1 MENAMQQAVDRGFY
15 DISSYDELL
24 DDQEGH
30 QKVTVQEF
38 AYWLILAEWDYYDI
52 TDKAG
57 SDNTEFTLRT
67 ANDIAVNLPLAHQLY
82 LDTAAKIM
90 SAPDKELITSIY
102 SAEDLNQDIA
112 LDNFTVIEGVSGTHI
127 ANISGEGNSTYA
139 LTEGFDASSFQIVND
154 MLHLASGVSV
164 DYESQS
170 SYRVTLMTTGSDGEV
185 YNEDFVISVTDVAET
200 SDDTSEGLQGNDVIY
215 GGDGLDTVN
224 YSVASDAVL
233 FDENAEGQLEVES
246 ANLREALVS
255 VERLHFTDKSY
266 ALDVDG
272 NAGIAAKTII
282 ATFGADSLGSYM
294 FAALSVVDGGTTLDG
309 LCELVVDL
317 SLIENVIGSST
328 NGSFVDH
335 VYENVVGIA
344 PSSADHDTYT
354 ALLDNGTY
362 TKSSL
367 LALAANTTLTE
378 ALVTANSVDLIGVP
392 GSADGELLAIRYDL
406 G

>member
-1 MENAMQQAVDRGFY
+1 MQQAVDRGFY

-185 YNEDFVISVTDVAET
+185 YNEDFVISVTV
-200 SDDTSEGLQGNDVIY
+200 
-215 GGDGLDTVN
+215 
-224 YSVASDAVL
+224 
-233 FDENAEGQLEVES
+233 
-246 ANLREALVS
+246 
-255 VERLHFTDKSY
+255 
-266 ALDVDG
+266 
-272 NAGIAAKTII
+272 
-282 ATFGADSLGSYM
+282 
-294 FAALSVVDGGTTLDG
+294 
-309 LCELVVDL
+309 
-317 SLIENVIGSST
+317 
-328 NGSFVDH
+328 
-335 VYENVVGIA
+335 
-344 PSSADHDTYT
+344 
-354 ALLDNGTY
+354 
-362 TKSSL
+362 
-367 LALAANTTLTE
+367 
-378 ALVTANSVDLIGVP
+378 
-392 GSADGELLAIRYDL
+392 
-406 G
+406 

>member
-1 MENAMQQAVDRGFY
+1 
-15 DISSYDELL
+15 
-24 DDQEGH
+24 
-30 QKVTVQEF
+30 
-38 AYWLILAEWDYYDI
+38 
-52 TDKAG
+52 
-57 SDNTEFTLRT
+57 
-67 ANDIAVNLPLAHQLY
+67 
-82 LDTAAKIM
+82 
-90 SAPDKELITSIY
+90 
-102 SAEDLNQDIA
+102 
-112 LDNFTVIEGVSGTHI
+112 
-127 ANISGEGNSTYA
+127 
-139 LTEGFDASSFQIVND
+139 
-154 MLHLASGVSV
+154 LASGVSV

-335 VYENVVGIA
+335 VYENVFGTVPG
-344 PSSADHDTYT
+344 SADHDTYT